1 MLLFRSGIDGRTLL
15 FTLILGCFVADMG
28 EGLVFLRDEGIMS
41 WSSLDSVDDVR
52 IVSRSFYFLVVEF
65 FIDQNSRSDADQIHD
80 Y

>member
-1 MLLFRSGIDGRTLL
+1 
-15 FTLILGCFVADMG
+15 MG